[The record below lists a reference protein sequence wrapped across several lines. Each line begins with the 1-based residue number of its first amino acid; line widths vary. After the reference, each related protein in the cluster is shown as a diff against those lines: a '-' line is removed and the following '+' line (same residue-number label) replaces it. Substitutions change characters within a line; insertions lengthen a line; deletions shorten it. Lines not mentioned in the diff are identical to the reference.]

1 MSTSLKSPAPATGSA
16 APREANTGDTTVSAR
31 PLTIVLAGNPNA
43 GKTSLF
49 NALTG
54 LRQKVA
60 NYPGVTVER
69 KEGHWQLAPE
79 LPPALLIDLPGL
91 YSLDANSID
100 EQIARDVITGRL
112 ASVPRPDCIIAVVDA
127 TNLERNL
134 YLATQLLETGRPLV
148 VALTM
153 IDLAERHKLEIDA
166 ARLSIEFGVAVV
178 PVVAKQRQGL
188 DALAE
193 AVLDAAH
200 SVAPHATTWRL
211 SADAERELRALAAQ
225 NLKTGGNGNNH
236 GDAAN
241 IAAEAETDANVRRY
255 DALVELYAEELPE
268 AAERQA
274 AVAAARARLAEKN
287 PRWWQEPLLAR
298 YNWIEGVARR
308 TVRDHKPGR
317 TRRTDRIDRFV
328 THKFFG
334 PLILVVVMLVIL
346 QTIFSWA
353 QLPMDLIDGGF
364 GRLGEL
370 VRNTIP
376 PGLLTDLLVDGV
388 IAGVGGVLVFL
399 PQILLLF
406 FFISLL
412 EDSGYMA
419 RAAFLMD
426 RLMRGVGLHG
436 KAFMPLLSSFACAI
450 PGIMATRTIENPK
463 DRLATILIAPFM
475 SCSARLP
482 VYTLMI
488 AAFFSRGEKVFGV
501 LSVGVLIIMAMYLL
515 GVAVAVAVAWIL
527 KHTIL
532 KSPPPPLVLE
542 LPPYRMPNP
551 VNVLQTIRTRA
562 WMFVRRAGTVILAI
576 SILLWALVTFPRMN
590 AVAGDARSDDAAAT
604 ATTTSGSTTT
614 TADTDAT
621 TKTGRPATTGGATT
635 SAPDERTTTAEREES
650 VQPAAGA
657 SNVAEA
663 VDGDAGEQI
672 RQSYAGRLGRLIEP
686 AIAPLGFDWKMGIG
700 LIASFAARETLVS
713 TLSIVYNVGEEATEE
728 SSSLIEAVR
737 GARRPDGAPAWTPLV
752 AVSMMV
758 FFVLACQ
765 CMSTIAIVRRE
776 TNSWRWPL
784 FMVAYML
791 VLAYVAS
798 FITYQGGRLLGFS

>member
-1 MSTSLKSPAPATGSA
+1 MSTTLSSLA
-16 APREANTGDTTVSAR
+16 APPPETLNAAAETK
-31 PLTIVLAGNPNA
+31 PLTIALAGNPNA

-54 LRQKVA
+54 MRQKVA

-69 KEGHWQLAPE
+69 KEGVWSLAPD
-79 LPPALLIDLPGL
+79 LPPAQLVDLPGL

-100 EQIARDVITGRL
+100 EQIARDVILGQV
-112 ASVPRPDCIIAVVDA
+112 AGVPLPDCIIAVVDA

-134 YLATQLLETGRPLV
+134 YLATQILETGRPLII
-148 VALTM
+148 ALTM
-153 IDLAERHKLEIDA
+153 IDLAEKRGLEVNA
-166 ARLSIEFGVAVV
+166 AHLSLALCV
-178 PVVAKQRQGL
+178 PVVPIVATQRQGF
-188 DALAE
+188 DTLAA
-193 AVLDAAH
+193 AVLQASQSNASAVCWHLSEQAEHELALLAAEENAH
-200 SVAPHATTWRL
+200 EAQPGDVEKNCATLGRYH
-211 SADAERELRALAAQ
+211 ALAA
-225 NLKTGGNGNNH
+225 
-236 GDAAN
+236 
-241 IAAEAETDANVRRY
+241 
-255 DALVELYAEELPE
+255 LYSEELPPE
-268 AAERQA
+268 AERQA
-274 AVAAARARLAEKN
+274 LIKSARERLAAVN

-298 YNWIEGVARR
+298 YEWIEEVTSGAVTGA
-308 TVRDHKPGR
+308 DQ
-317 TRRTDRIDRFV
+317 TRRTSPTERIDRFV
-328 THKFFG
+328 THRFFG
-334 PLILVVVMLVIL
+334 PLILLAVMLIVF

-364 GRLGEL
+364 GRLGAL
-370 VRNTIP
+370 VRHAMP

-406 FFISLL
+406 FFVSLL

-488 AAFFSRGEKVFGV
+488 AAFFTGRKLFGV
-501 LSVGVLIIMAMYLL
+501 LSVGVLIILAMYLL
-515 GVAVAVAVAWIL
+515 GIVVAVAVAWVL

-532 KSPPPPLVLE
+532 KAPPPPLVLE
-542 LPPYRMPNP
+542 LPPYRMPHP
-551 VNVLQTIRTRA
+551 LNVLHTIRTRA
-562 WMFVRRAGTVILAI
+562 WMFVYRAGTVILAI
-576 SILLWALVTFPRMN
+576 SILLWALVTFPRVDVAPTVN
-590 AVAGDARSDDAAAT
+590 ARDAAVVTTT
-604 ATTTSGSTTT
+604 ATTT
-614 TADTDAT
+614 
-621 TKTGRPATTGGATT
+621 P
-635 SAPDERTTTAEREES
+635 ERAET

-657 SNVAEA
+657 ANVVESL
-663 VDGDAGEQI
+663 DGEEGGQI
-672 RQSYAGRLGRLIEP
+672 RQSYAGRLGHFIEP

-713 TLSIVYNVGEEATEE
+713 TLSIVYNVGADATEE
-728 SSSLIEAVR
+728 SDSLIEAVR
-737 GARRPDGAPAWTPLV
+737 SARRPDGSPAWTPLV

-784 FMVAYML
+784 FMVSYML